1 MISPT
6 RAPAP
11 HNSVP
16 IGARDTAA
24 VDPPVHLFV
33 DLSNVFLGARQL
45 AAAFHEYPPAL
56 RLSAEHLHRVMSA
69 GRPVAS
75 ATLVANALVP
85 EAALRHFR
93 PWFRIIRAETGRQTG
108 TEQAADQLLQN
119 AIFLELLQPSEP
131 GVIVLA
137 TGDGAG
143 WRDGRGF
150 IPTLIAARRRGFAVE
165 VVSFA
170 ASLNPALRDLAE
182 AAGVLVELDD
192 YYFAVTFM
200 EGLRRPEPILLR
212 HGATASPCPWRTDP
226 GFIGAAQR
234 AARRG
239 TEGLE

>member
-1 MISPT
+1 MVEPN

-16 IGARDTAA
+16 IGALGAA
-24 VDPPVHLFV
+24 AAEPAVHLFV
-33 DLSNVFLGARQL
+33 DLSNVFLGARQT
-45 AAAFHEYPPAL
+45 AAASHEYAPAL
-56 RLSAEHLHRVMSA
+56 RLSAKHLHRVMAA

-75 ATLVANALVP
+75 ATLVANAMVP

-93 PWFRIIRAETGRQTG
+93 PWFRVILAETGRQTG

-119 AIFLELLQPSEP
+119 AIFIELLQPVEP

-150 IPTLIAARRRGFAVE
+150 IPTLIAARRRGFGVE

-182 AAGVLVELDD
+182 AVGMLVELDD
-192 YYFAVTFM
+192 YYFAVTFL
-200 EGLRRPEPILLR
+200 EGLRWPEPILLR
-212 HGATASPCPWRTDP
+212 HRATARPRPWRTDAR
-226 GFIGAAQR
+226 FIDAARR
-234 AARRG
+234 AAKRG
-239 TEGLE
+239 TEGLA